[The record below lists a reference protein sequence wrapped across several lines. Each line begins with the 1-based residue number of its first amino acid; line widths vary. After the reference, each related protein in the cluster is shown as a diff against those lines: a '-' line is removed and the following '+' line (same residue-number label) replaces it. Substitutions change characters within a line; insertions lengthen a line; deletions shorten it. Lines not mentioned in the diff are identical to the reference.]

1 MNHFLYIFFIDTFS
15 ELGVGIGDLY
25 KPTQLGSLDT
35 SSVLN
40 LAKANVTFD
49 QNSALSLGPKLP
61 LNTSFGDAAKLMSAA
76 PIEIISNSPPAE
88 IAKNLANVD
97 FNNMN
102 QAKQA
107 ALATKVI

>member
-1 MNHFLYIFFIDTFS
+1 MGI
-15 ELGVGIGDLY
+15 GIGDLY
-25 KPTQLGSLDT
+25 KPAQLEALDP
-35 SSVLN
+35 SSILN
-40 LAKANVTFD
+40 LAKANISFD
-49 QNSALSLGPKLP
+49 QSSAMSLGPKLP

-76 PIEIISNSPPAE
+76 PIEIITNSPPAD

-107 ALATKVI
+107 ALATKVKLFYLLSNKIKI